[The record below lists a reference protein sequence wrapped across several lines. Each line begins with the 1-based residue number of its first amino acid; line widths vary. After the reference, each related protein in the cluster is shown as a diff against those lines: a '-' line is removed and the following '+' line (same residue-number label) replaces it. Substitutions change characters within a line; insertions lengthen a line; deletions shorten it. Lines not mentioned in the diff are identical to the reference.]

1 MMVIESLILR
11 SKSTFYNYIIFTY
24 RAKRLLTYRCI
35 LKRRLKALQKE
46 LLKPEMV
53 LVPAIEL
60 LKKIMAKEKLIYPRL
75 DIFEQ
80 IVPSSKA

>member
-1 MMVIESLILR
+1 
-11 SKSTFYNYIIFTY
+11 
-24 RAKRLLTYRCI
+24 LTYRCI

-75 DIFEQ
+75 DVFEQ
-80 IVPSSKA
+80 IAPSPKP